1 MNGLI
6 AITTQKEWD
15 YLFDKQP
22 KNSRRFDKDNWSNQ
36 YKEHTLLEIRNGD
49 FYSYGDDISDWNN
62 EYDKLYTFKEWC
74 ILNKF
79 ITENNKTEYM
89 EAKMLDILNK
99 TYDNPVLRRTT
110 VPLFMSNPG
119 IGKTT
124 IVKQFAKDKGA
135 NLVKI
140 TLSQR
145 MPNEVI
151 SMMMPNSKTGKL
163 EVFDSL
169 EISMLK
175 PGDILFFDE
184 VFNGT
189 LKQTLDAVLNFTE
202 DRITPSGKHIEDIM
216 IIAASNPQGLIHL
229 TPQIK
234 QRFIRY
240 ELKFNRE
247 EYQNLLKTKY
257 GMPENISKHLC
268 LLIEKEKFEAN
279 DWDFI
284 TPRSVEKAINQI
296 GHGLNLDGE
305 YENLILPILKQ
316 TIKAPCDWPQF
327 NVKEG
332 EDIEFLTILQRLIM
346 LTNNKK

>member
-1 MNGLI
+1 MNGLVS
-6 AITTQKEWD
+6 ITTQKEFD
-15 YLFDKQP
+15 YLFAKQP
-22 KNSRRFDKDNWSNQ
+22 HNKIKFTGNEWDTYTTETIIEIKDDS
-36 YKEHTLLEIRNGD
+36 
-49 FYSYGDDISDWNN
+49 FYSYSNKINDWVSPRP
-62 EYDKLYTFKEWC
+62 DFYTFNQWC
-74 ILNKF
+74 ILNEF
-79 ITENNKTEYM
+79 IKENNKTEYM

-124 IVKQFAKDKGA
+124 IIKEFAKDKGA

-216 IIAASNPQGLIHL
+216 IVAASNPQGLIHL

-247 EYQNLLKTKY
+247 EYQILLKNQF

-268 LLIEKEKFEAN
+268 LLIEKEKFESDN
-279 DWDFI
+279 WDFI

-316 TIKAPCDWPQF
+316 PIQAPCDWPQF

-332 EDIEFLTILQRLIM
+332 ENIEFLTILQH
-346 LTNNKK
+346 LTKLKNNF

>member
-1 MNGLI
+1 MHGLVS
-6 AITTQKEWD
+6 ITTQKEFD
-15 YLFDKQP
+15 YLFEKQSHN
-22 KNSRRFDKDNWSNQ
+22 KIKFTGHEWDTYEKRTIIEIKDNS
-36 YKEHTLLEIRNGD
+36 
-49 FYSYGDDISDWNN
+49 FYSYSNNIDDWFLPRP
-62 EYDKLYTFKEWC
+62 EFYTFNQWC

-124 IVKQFAKDKGA
+124 IIKEFAKNKGA

-202 DRITPSGKHIEDIM
+202 DRVTPSGKHIEDIM
-216 IIAASNPQGLIHL
+216 IVAASNPQGLIHL

-247 EYQNLLKTKY
+247 EYQTLLKNQF
-257 GMPENISKHLC
+257 GMPENISKNLC
-268 LLIEKEKFEAN
+268 LLIEKEKFESEN
-279 DWDFI
+279 WDFI

-316 TIKAPCDWPQF
+316 PIQAPCDWPQF

-332 EDIEFLTILQRLIM
+332 EDIEFLTILQHLIK
-346 LTNNKK
+346 LKNNF

>member
-1 MNGLI
+1 MNGLVS
-6 AITTQKEWD
+6 ITTQKEFD
-15 YLFDKQP
+15 YLFGKQP
-22 KNSRRFDKDNWSNQ
+22 HNKIKFTGHEWDTYTKETIIEIKDNS
-36 YKEHTLLEIRNGD
+36 
-49 FYSYGDDISDWNN
+49 FYSYGNRISDWCSPRP
-62 EYDKLYTFKEWC
+62 DFYTFNQWC

-79 ITENNKTEYM
+79 IMENNKTEYM

-124 IVKQFAKDKGA
+124 IIKEFAKDKGA

-202 DRITPSGKHIEDIM
+202 DRVTPSGKHIEDIM
-216 IIAASNPQGLIHL
+216 IVAASNPQGLIHL

-247 EYQNLLKTKY
+247 EYQTLLKNQF

-268 LLIEKEKFEAN
+268 LLIEKEKFESDN
-279 DWDFI
+279 WDFI

-316 TIKAPCDWPQF
+316 PIQAPCDWPQF

-332 EDIEFLTILQRLIM
+332 ENIEFLTILQH
-346 LTNNKK
+346 LTKLKNNF